1 MNRHGVNSERY
12 EHEGAAIA
20 QMRAA
25 IKALETA
32 VNDASHGAYRDAER
46 VAQGARDRLY
56 VADIELRRAE
66 VAALRERARSGAAS

>member
-1 MNRHGVNSERY
+1 MNINPRT

-25 IKALETA
+25 IKALEDA
-32 VNDASHGAYRDAER
+32 VNDASHGGYKEAAR
-46 VAQGARDRLY
+46 VAQAARDRLY

-66 VAALRERARSGAAS
+66 VAALRGRAAS

>member
-1 MNRHGVNSERY
+1 MSKNHEAAVDGSRR

-56 VADIELRRAE
+56 VADIELRKAG
-66 VAALRERARSGAAS
+66 VAAMRGSS

>member
-1 MNRHGVNSERY
+1 MNTDQRT

-32 VNDASHGAYRDAER
+32 VNDASHGGYKDAAR
-46 VAQGARDRLY
+46 VAQVARDRLY
-56 VADIELRRAE
+56 VADIELRKAE
-66 VAALRERARSGAAS
+66 VASLRGRAAS